1 LLRPGTLLTRWTF
14 AGTDDE
20 VFYADRYAGLFEA
33 AGKQIP
39 VTLVPGIRHVP
50 LTLEPEALAA
60 AVAAVDRMDES
71 KD

>member
-1 LLRPGTLLTRWTF
+1 
-14 AGTDDE
+14 

-33 AGKQIP
+33 AGKPVP

-50 LTLEPEALAA
+50 LTLESEALAA